1 VKNLFIEKLSII
13 IEIRGIYGGLTAAFR
28 FILPTVFR
36 FLVKIKQRFQ
46 NQRQTEG
53 GNRSINDYKKKR
65 DQVILSYFLISIT

>member
-46 NQRQTEG
+46 NQRQTGG
-53 GNRSINDYKKKR
+53 GN
-65 DQVILSYFLISIT
+65 

>member
-36 FLVKIKQRFQ
+36 LLVKIKQRFQ
-46 NQRQTEG
+46 NQRQTGG
-53 GNRSINDYKKKR
+53 GN
-65 DQVILSYFLISIT
+65 